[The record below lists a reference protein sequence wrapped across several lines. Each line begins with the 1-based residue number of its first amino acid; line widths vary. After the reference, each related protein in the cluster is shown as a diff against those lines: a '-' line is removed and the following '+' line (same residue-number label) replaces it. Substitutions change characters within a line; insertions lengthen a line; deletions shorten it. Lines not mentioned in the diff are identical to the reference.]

1 MNGEPPL
8 VWLRSSLRSR
18 RTHKRSHGD
27 LVLPG
32 DFRGPGFLGINS
44 KRTHRDSRLNG
55 SVKSG
60 YLIDANGWV

>member
-1 MNGEPPL
+1 MREPPL
-8 VWLRSSLRSR
+8 VRIYNFVRDCGTR
-18 RTHKRSHGD
+18 KRGHGD

-60 YLIDANGWV
+60 YFIDANGWV